1 MPSTVIGNAT
11 WSSTGLVLSQQTVQE
26 QVTGLV
32 NVQLTYV
39 CPAAKQHALARSFY
53 LDAPPPIWPSV
64 VTRAELLTNNLY
76 MTTRTVE
83 RLNGLCYIRAE
94 YAGGLRRAGFR
105 GYFQRET
112 LELRK
117 QARAYDYYNPGP
129 AGSVDATGASS
140 ISFVYVYD
148 IGLTPQNTTRRVTN
162 NRRIYFDER
171 IQQLAFV
178 RIGQEQATSLP
189 TFYRSDLV
197 ALAPRSVGAATA
209 DVWYFAGDPATAYEK
224 TTPIFGTDSSE
235 YVTPRVQVITRTYR
249 LGN

>member
-11 WSSTGLVLSQQTVQE
+11 WNSTGLVLSQQSAQE

-39 CPAAKQHALARSFY
+39 CPASKQHTLARSFY

-64 VTRAELLTNNLY
+64 ITRAELLTNNLY
-76 MTTRTVE
+76 MVTRTVE

-117 QARAYDYYNPGP
+117 RASSYNYVTASTQVISGFGSVGSIIVLVTDP
-129 AGSVDATGASS
+129 AGNQRRATLPVN
-140 ISFVYVYD
+140 FTY
-148 IGLTPQNTTRRVTN
+148 
-162 NRRIYFDER
+162 DER

-178 RIGQEQATSLP
+178 RIGQEQAVSLP
-189 TFYRSDLV
+189 AFYRADLA
-197 ALAPRSVGAATA
+197 ALAPRSASAANA
-209 DVWYFAGDPATAYEK
+209 DLWLIPGDPSTPYEK
-224 TTPIFGTDSSE
+224 TTPVQGTDSAE
-235 YVTPRVQVITRTYR
+235 YITPRVQVITRTFR
-249 LGN
+249 LSS

>member
-11 WSSTGLVLSQQTVQE
+11 WNSTGLVLSQQSAQE

-39 CPAAKQHALARSFY
+39 CPASKQHTLARSFY

-64 VTRAELLTNNLY
+64 ITRAELLTNNLY

-117 QARAYDYYNPGP
+117 RASSYNYVTASTQVISGFGSVGSIIVLVTDP
-129 AGSVDATGASS
+129 AGNQRRATLPVN
-140 ISFVYVYD
+140 FTY
-148 IGLTPQNTTRRVTN
+148 
-162 NRRIYFDER
+162 DER

-178 RIGQEQATSLP
+178 RIGQEQAVSLP
-189 TFYRSDLV
+189 AFYRADLV
-197 ALAPRSVGAATA
+197 ALAPRSASAANA
-209 DVWYFAGDPATAYEK
+209 DLWLIPGDPSTPYEK
-224 TTPIFGTDSSE
+224 TTPVQGTDSAE
-235 YVTPRVQVITRTYR
+235 YITPRVQVITRTYR

>member
-1 MPSTVIGNAT
+1 MSSTVIGNAT
-11 WSSTGLVLSQQTVQE
+11 WSSTGLILSQQSAQE

-53 LDAPPPIWPSV
+53 LDAPPPIFPSV
-64 VTRAELLTNNLY
+64 ITRAELLTNNLY

-117 QARAYDYYNPGP
+117 RASAYNYVTASPIVISGFGSVSTLIVLVNDP
-129 AGSVDATGASS
+129 AGKQRRATLPT
-140 ISFVYVYD
+140 SFTY
-148 IGLTPQNTTRRVTN
+148 
-162 NRRIYFDER
+162 DER

-178 RIGQEQATSLP
+178 RIGQEQAISLP
-189 TFYRSDLV
+189 TFYRADLV
-197 ALAPRSVGAATA
+197 ALSPRSASAAA
-209 DVWYFAGDPATAYEK
+209 SDLWVIPGDPSVPYEK
-224 TTPIFGTDSSE
+224 TTPILGTDSSE

>member
-1 MPSTVIGNAT
+1 MSSTVIGNAT

-32 NVQLTYV
+32 NVQVTYV
-39 CPAAKQHALARSFY
+39 CPAAKQHTLARSFY

-76 MTTRTVE
+76 MVTRTVE

-129 AGSVDATGASS
+129 AGSVDVTGASS

-178 RIGQEQATSLP
+178 RIGQEQAISLP

-197 ALAPRSVGAATA
+197 ALSPRSVGAATA

>member
-1 MPSTVIGNAT
+1 MPSTIIGSASWNA
-11 WSSTGLVLSQQTVQE
+11 TGLVLSQQTAQE

-39 CPAAKQHALARSFY
+39 CPASKQHALARSFY
-53 LDAPPPIWPSV
+53 LDAPPPIFPSV

-76 MTTRTVE
+76 MVTRTVE
-83 RLNGLCYIRAE
+83 RMNGLCYIRAE

-117 QARAYDYYNPGP
+117 KANAYDYYNPGP
-129 AGSVDATGASS
+129 SAPINVTGASS
-140 ISFVYVYD
+140 ITLFYFLAFGSSPD
-148 IGLTPQNTTRRVTN
+148 GTTRRVTN
-162 NRRIYFDER
+162 SRVIYFDER

-178 RIGQEQATSLP
+178 RIGQEQAISLP

-197 ALAPRSVGAATA
+197 ALAPRSTRASTA
-209 DVWYFAGDPATAYEK
+209 DVWFFPGDPGTAYEK
-224 TTPIFGTDSSE
+224 TTPILGTESSE